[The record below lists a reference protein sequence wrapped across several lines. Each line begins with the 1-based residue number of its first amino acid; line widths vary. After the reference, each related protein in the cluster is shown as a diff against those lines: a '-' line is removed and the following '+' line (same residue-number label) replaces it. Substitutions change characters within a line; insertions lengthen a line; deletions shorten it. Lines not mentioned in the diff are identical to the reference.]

1 MKTLNL
7 IKDIIV
13 RYQVN
18 KQVVAMV
25 DVNNITRV
33 IDIIKHAY
41 ELECALELTFKEFHD
56 WLDETLDCM
65 DERWWHEMYYLWI
78 FRGELKYYCKSM
90 PLSEAIKTVKE
101 EYDL

>member
-1 MKTLNL
+1 MKTINL
-7 IKDIIV
+7 LRDIII
-13 RYQVN
+13 RCQVE
-18 KQVVAMV
+18 KQPSLVVL
-25 DVNNITRV
+25 DV
-33 IDIIKHAY
+33 IKHAY

-65 DERWWHEMYYLWI
+65 DERWWHEMYYLWL